1 MDDIRVTRTSA
12 LDGTIA
18 LANLDKEE
26 TYITVDLKRV
36 NMYSIDVSG
45 MEWIYRNGFTDIIM
59 KAVSNG
65 MQRTV
70 TEVMN
75 YENSA
80 AGQTV
85 SYLEL
90 QQPGT
95 AARQNKSQLNTDLRN
110 LNKEI

>member
-36 NMYSIDVSG
+36 NMYSLDVSG
-45 MEWIYRNGFTDIIM
+45 MEWIYRKGFTDIIM
-59 KAVSNG
+59 KAGCNG

-90 QQPGT
+90 QQPGA
-95 AARQNKSQLNTDLRN
+95 AARQDKSQLNTDLRN